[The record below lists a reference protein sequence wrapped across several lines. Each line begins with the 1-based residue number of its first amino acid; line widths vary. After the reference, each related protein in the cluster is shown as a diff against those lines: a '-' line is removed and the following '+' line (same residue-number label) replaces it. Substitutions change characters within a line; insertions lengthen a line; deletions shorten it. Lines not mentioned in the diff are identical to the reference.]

1 VRRFAAGLLL
11 RAALPHAADAFE
23 LAARCNFHGSLLGA
37 GLAACPPLQRR
48 VGALPFRLRR
58 LPLDS
63 SVFAPCRRR
72 CSETETAMLQKNHDL
87 APAADP
93 KARAIFLQN
102 ALVPHHER
110 LANGNNQSI

>member
-1 VRRFAAGLLL
+1 MRSNWLLP
-11 RAALPHAADAFE
+11 LP
-23 LAARCNFHGSLLGA
+23 RCNFPVVVLGA
-37 GLAACPPLQRR
+37 AVLACRLPARYR
-48 VGALPFRLRR
+48 DGVAVPFRLRR

>member
-1 VRRFAAGLLL
+1 MGRCWVLALLPARRYRDGWVPCLFACVVYRWTLLYLL
-11 RAALPHAADAFE
+11 RAVVV
-23 LAARCNFHGSLLGA
+23 AAR
-37 GLAACPPLQRR
+37 QR
-48 VGALPFRLRR
+48 
-58 LPLDS
+58 
-63 SVFAPCRRR
+63 
-72 CSETETAMLQKNHDL
+72 AMLQKNHDL